1 MKKILHPWTLVA
13 LLGLTLA
20 ACGRSETP
28 VAQSEH
34 GAAAAQET
42 PKGPHNGRLLTDGDF
57 VVELAI
63 FEDGVP
69 PEYRAWVTSKGQ
81 PVAPDAVQLTVELAR
96 LDGEKNLFRFAPQED
111 FLSGDGVVTEPHSFD
126 VTVQAEFA
134 GKAHRW
140 AYDSYEGRVTIGA
153 ESAETAG
160 IGTDTAGPH
169 LIRDL
174 LPLYGTIATN
184 PDAVRDVGARFAGV
198 VKSVSKTVGDSVRA
212 GEVLARVESNDS
224 LQVYAV
230 TAPIG
235 GVITARMTNP
245 GQQAGDTPLFT
256 ISDLAQVRAQLS
268 VFPRDLARVRVGQEV
283 RLSTVDGER
292 TTSGTI
298 TRIAP
303 AGGSANQALTVWAS
317 FDAGDGGWTPGLYVN
332 AAVMVGGAQVP
343 LAVKASG
350 LQAFRDFTVVFARV
364 GETYEV
370 RMLELGRSDG
380 EFVEVLGGLKPGT
393 EYVSENSYLIK
404 ADIEKSGASHDH

>member
-1 MKKILHPWTLVA
+1 
-13 LLGLTLA
+13 
-20 ACGRSETP
+20 
-28 VAQSEH
+28 
-34 GAAAAQET
+34 
-42 PKGPHNGRLLTDGDF
+42 
-57 VVELAI
+57 
-63 FEDGVP
+63 
-69 PEYRAWVTSKGQ
+69 
-81 PVAPDAVQLTVELAR
+81 
-96 LDGEKNLFRFAPQED
+96 
-111 FLSGDGVVTEPHSFD
+111 
-126 VTVQAEFA
+126 
-134 GKAHRW
+134 
-140 AYDSYEGRVTIGA
+140 
-153 ESAETAG
+153 
-160 IGTDTAGPH
+160 
-169 LIRDL
+169 
-174 LPLYGTIATN
+174 
-184 PDAVRDVGARFAGV
+184 
-198 VKSVSKTVGDSVRA
+198 VSKTVGDSVRA

-268 VFPRDLARVRVGQEV
+268 VFPRDLARVRVGQHV
-283 RLSTVDGER
+283 RLTTVDGER
-292 TTSGTI
+292 TASGAI

-303 AGGSANQALTVWAS
+303 ASGNANQALTVWAS

-332 AAVMVGGAQVP
+332 AEVMVGGAQVP

-350 LQAFRDFTVVFARV
+350 LQTFRDFTVVFARV

-380 EFVEVLGGLKPGT
+380 EYVEVLGGLKPGT